1 MSKTRKLLSVIV
13 ALAMVL
19 SVFAVTA
26 SAYGYEA
33 EDAEYTQAWA
43 LSEPVD
49 NGDGTF
55 SVDVSL
61 TTNYA
66 TGAIQFVVT
75 NTDNTVA
82 VLTGVTVGSAIPE
95 TYGATASYSNKT
107 GKVMIIP
114 DSSSDNTIVASA
126 INGVI
131 ATLTYTYSGEGSA
144 DIAIKN
150 DPKSETN
157 VAGSLIAA
165 RMDNGDLVTGEMIT
179 GQTVTSTGETRTITA
194 SAAIAAPTLAVI
206 DGMNGVINTDYTE
219 YGTDFNE
226 CTGFIYGVEPEE
238 YQAIEDVFEVV
249 GDGYMSIVPS
259 AMESECGTGTIVEVY
274 DNDDNL
280 VETYVLIIFGDIDGS
295 GDITADDASYIEQH
309 DIFEYTENGA
319 DGIIEAPELLFAGDV
334 DGSYDVTADDASYI
348 ELHDGFEYAENDA
361 EGRIYQ
367 SMIIDLL

>member
-82 VLTGVTVGSAIPE
+82 ALTGVTVGSAIPE

-249 GDGYMSIVPS
+249 GDGYMSIV
-259 AMESECGTGTIVEVY
+259 ANEAGSEAGTGTIVEVY

-280 VETYVLIIFGDIDGS
+280 VETYVLIIFGDINGDGS
-295 GDITADDASYIEQH
+295 ITVEDAIDGEMHDAWMYGENMRIESPEVIFAGDINVDGDITADDTIDIEYH
-309 DIFEYTENGA
+309 DAYMYEFGA
-319 DGIIEAPELLFAGDV
+319 DGM
-334 DGSYDVTADDASYI
+334 
-348 ELHDGFEYAENDA
+348 
-361 EGRIYQ
+361 RMYQ
-367 SMIIDLL
+367 SDIIALL